1 MKIPTVTLAQA
12 QAAYDNMSPPEDDH
26 TIDRS
31 EAINALTEW
40 LISGLDESEVRE
52 ILSEVMTLG
61 WSDKL
66 GTPLDDLSN
75 EELAEM
81 YNAHSGDEPIEVV
94 A

>member
-66 GTPLDDLSN
+66 GAPFDDMSN

>member
-1 MKIPTVTLAQA
+1 MKINVITPAQA
-12 QAAYDNMSPPEDDH
+12 QAAYDNMSPPEDEH

-31 EAINALTEW
+31 EAISTLTEM
-40 LISGLDESEVRE
+40 LIAALNESEVRE

-75 EELAEM
+75 EELADM
-81 YNAHSGDEPIEVV
+81 YNEHSGDEPVEVV
-94 A
+94 S

>member
-12 QAAYDNMSPPEDDH
+12 QAAYDNLSPPEDDH